1 MKTSS
6 LLRNAR
12 STFFVIAYTV
22 AHMEIAII
30 GDSHIPSRE
39 PHIPDPFAD
48 RIRTADHVIHT
59 GDFDSKGALADMQD
73 LAPELTAVHGNIDP
87 DIGLPTTVSV
97 ELGGIEFVVTHGT
110 GPAHNWESRV
120 KSAVDKHVSKAPA
133 VGVAGH
139 THEVTDVERDGV
151 RILNPGSVTGASPAD
166 ISTMMTATVDDEL
179 RDVTVHELS

>member
-1 MKTSS
+1 
-6 LLRNAR
+6 
-12 STFFVIAYTV
+12 
-22 AHMEIAII
+22 MEIAIV

-39 PHIPDPFAD
+39 PHVPDSFAD

-73 LAPELTAVHGNIDP
+73 LAPELTAVHGNMDP
-87 DIGLPTTVSV
+87 EIGLPTTVSLV
-97 ELGGIEFVVTHGT
+97 LGGVEFVVTHGT
-110 GPAHNWESRV
+110 GSPRGWESRV
-120 KSAVDKHVSKAPA
+120 RTAVDEHASTTPA

-166 ISTMMTATVDDEL
+166 RPTMMTATVDDGL